1 MGCSEGSYESA
12 SRKPLHLRVP
22 NDDPFPLGLKPFNL
36 RIRAD
41 LDLDA
46 VVLTA
51 RSADE
56 TLEFMLGVPAAIELT
71 LRLVASV
78 DRLQT
83 HARRRING

>member
-1 MGCSEGSYESA
+1 MGWHQSSGA
-12 SRKPLHLRVP
+12 PAPRHPLHLRVP
-22 NDDPFPLGLKPFNL
+22 DDDSFPLGLKPFNL

-56 TLEFMLGVPAAIELT
+56 TLEFTLGVPAAIELT
-71 LRLVASV
+71 LRLVATV
-78 DRLQT
+78 DRLQRGRSALT
-83 HARRRING
+83 